1 MSTGKNLSK
10 HNKNADQNAE
20 CILLVLH
27 PTYPESLH
35 GSKRVK
41 ISRKKVNF
49 ATFHFK
55 AKSDILKQMTS
66 LLLIF

>member
-10 HNKNADQNAE
+10 HNKNAE

-41 ISRKKVNF
+41 ISRKKVHF